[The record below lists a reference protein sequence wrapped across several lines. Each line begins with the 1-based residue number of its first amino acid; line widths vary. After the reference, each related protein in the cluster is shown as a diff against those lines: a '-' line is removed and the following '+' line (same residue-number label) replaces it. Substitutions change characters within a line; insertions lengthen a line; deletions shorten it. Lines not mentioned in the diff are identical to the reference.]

1 MDDYFT
7 TVEKRLR
14 RWDETEEA
22 KKQDDIEKEIKEDL
36 WRTK

>member
-1 MDDYFT
+1 MDTYFT

-14 RWDETEEA
+14 KFDDTEEA
-22 KKQDDIEKEIKEDL
+22 RKQDDIEKEIKEDL